1 MAMISKNAKQPMEGI
16 ASAAYPTMTAEGSN
30 GPNVTGGMKKG
41 QGSMNEG
48 APKVGGGYRTGD
60 NIHGK
65 RGAMNKSVTVAN
77 EAGKGFGG
85 RVIKDMK

>member
-1 MAMISKNAKQPMEGI
+1 MAMISKNAKQPMEGM
-16 ASAAYPTMTAEGSN
+16 ASASMPSMTADGSN

-60 NIHGK
+60 NIPGK
-65 RGAMNKSVTVAN
+65 EALCLSQFLLLMKQEKALVVASL
-77 EAGKGFGG
+77 
-85 RVIKDMK
+85 RI

>member
-1 MAMISKNAKQPMEGI
+1 
-16 ASAAYPTMTAEGSN
+16 
-30 GPNVTGGMKKG
+30 
-41 QGSMNEG
+41 MNEG

-60 NIHGK
+60 NIPGK
-65 RGAMNKSVTVAN
+65 RGAMSKSVSVAN